1 VRRVR
6 RGRLRAET
14 RLAAYRAALLDA
26 VDADV
31 ARLEVSPF
39 NRAAVTVAIANAY
52 NNAITDARAAI
63 RAHKETTT

>member
-1 VRRVR
+1 MPSN
-6 RGRLRAET
+6 AD
-14 RLAAYRAALLDA
+14 RAALLDA